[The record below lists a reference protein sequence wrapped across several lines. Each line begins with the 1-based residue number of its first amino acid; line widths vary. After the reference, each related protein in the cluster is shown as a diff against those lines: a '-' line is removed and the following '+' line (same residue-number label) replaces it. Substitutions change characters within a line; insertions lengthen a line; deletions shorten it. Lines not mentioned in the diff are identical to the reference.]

1 MIEDIYNWLTV
12 AGVPPLGSIEQF
24 NLWKKLMLEEIQEME
39 DAFNNYV
46 GTKDTDNNFVKA
58 LHEKSIEE
66 IKDAYA
72 DLIVVNTNLPFMLG
86 IPVEQLEQKIQDV
99 SKSNWSK
106 FCLTE
111 DIADKT
117 VIAYKNGKHWTKPN
131 EIIDCYW
138 EKVGDLYIIKRTSDN
153 KILKA
158 LSYFE
163 P

>member
-24 NLWKKLMLEEIQEME
+24 NLWKKLMFEEIQEME